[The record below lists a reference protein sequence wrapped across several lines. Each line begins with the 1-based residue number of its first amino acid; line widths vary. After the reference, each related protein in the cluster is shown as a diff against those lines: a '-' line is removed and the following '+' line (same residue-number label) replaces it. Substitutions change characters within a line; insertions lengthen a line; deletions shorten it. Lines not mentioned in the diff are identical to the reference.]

1 MNRTIIFEKS
11 PALDNSLIPQ
21 SIMTQNES
29 KLRQK
34 MLNEVRRSREIKL

>member
-21 SIMTQNES
+21 SIMT
-29 KLRQK
+29 
-34 MLNEVRRSREIKL
+34 